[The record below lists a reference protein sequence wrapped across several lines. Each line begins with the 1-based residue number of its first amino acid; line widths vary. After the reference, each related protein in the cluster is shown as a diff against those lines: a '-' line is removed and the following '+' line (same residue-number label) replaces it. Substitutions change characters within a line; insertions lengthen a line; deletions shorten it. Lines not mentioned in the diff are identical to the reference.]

1 MTYLLQHSLIWPAP
15 RDPINSYANPPAMNG
30 LQGSDKGPESTATIQ
45 ESSRVLYI
53 GEGSEMAK
61 MLDGKV
67 AIVTGGASGIG
78 RAAVLNFAAEGARV
92 VVADVDID
100 GGEETLRLV
109 QSAVGEASFVRTDVS
124 IAADSESLVRQTIE
138 RYGRL
143 DCAFNNAGIAQP
155 VVPIHEMDEQTWDHV
170 LNVNLNGVFHCMK
183 FEIRQMLL
191 TGGGAIVNTS
201 SVAGLTGLSSA
212 AYTVSKH
219 GVIGLTRRAAMEYAH
234 VPIRVN
240 AVCPGVI
247 RTPMVA
253 NRFDQTPELEERWD
267 KLHPLG
273 LGTAHQVAQ
282 AATWLCSDAAS
293 YVTGVAM
300 PVDGGLLAG
309 PDVYRA

>member
-1 MTYLLQHSLIWPAP
+1 
-15 RDPINSYANPPAMNG
+15 
-30 LQGSDKGPESTATIQ
+30 
-45 ESSRVLYI
+45 
-53 GEGSEMAK
+53 MAK

-155 VVPIHEMDEQTWDHV
+155 VVPIHEMDEQTWNHV
-170 LNVNLNGVFHCMK
+170 LNVNMNGVFHCMK

-253 NRFDQTPELEERWD
+253 NRFDQTPELEERWG

-273 LGTAHQVAQ
+273 LGNAHEVAQ

>member
-1 MTYLLQHSLIWPAP
+1 
-15 RDPINSYANPPAMNG
+15 
-30 LQGSDKGPESTATIQ
+30 
-45 ESSRVLYI
+45 
-53 GEGSEMAK
+53 MAD

-78 RAAVLNFAAEGARV
+78 RAAVFRFAAEGARV
-92 VVADVDID
+92 VVADVDVD
-100 GGEETLRLV
+100 GGEETLGLV
-109 QSAVGEASFVRTDVS
+109 RSMTGEATFVRTDVS
-124 IAADSESLVRQTIE
+124 SASDAEALVSKTIE

-143 DCAFNNAGIAQP
+143 DCAFNNAGTAQP
-155 VVPIHEMDEQTWDHV
+155 VVRIHEMDEATWDHV
-170 LNVNLNGVFHCMK
+170 LDVNLTGVFHCMK

-219 GVIGLTRRAAMEYAH
+219 GVIGLTRRAAMEYAD

-253 NRFDQTPELEERWD
+253 KRFEQSPELETKWE

-273 LGTAHQVAQ
+273 LGKPEEVAQ

-300 PVDGGLLAG
+300 PIDGGLLAG
-309 PDVYRA
+309 PDVYRD